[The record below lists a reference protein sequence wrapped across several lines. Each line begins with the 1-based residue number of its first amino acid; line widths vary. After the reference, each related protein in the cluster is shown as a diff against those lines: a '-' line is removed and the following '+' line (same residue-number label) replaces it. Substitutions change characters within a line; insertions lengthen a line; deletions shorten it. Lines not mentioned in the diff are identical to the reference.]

1 MSFEEEI
8 AIRAQGIGKCYEIYA
23 DPKDRLKQFV
33 LPRVQELFGQHRTQ
47 YFREFWALHDVSFEL
62 KKGEAIGIIGRNG
75 SGKSTL
81 LQILC
86 STLHPTR
93 GSVQVQGRVAALLE
107 LGAGFNPEFT
117 GRENVYMN
125 ASLLGLTNEQ
135 IDQRFDAIAAFA
147 DIGDFLEQP
156 VKTYSSGMF
165 VRLAFAVIAHVDAD
179 ILVIDEALAVGDAL
193 FTQKCMRFIR
203 KFRERGTLLYVSH
216 DSASVINLCDRA
228 LWLDKGQVRMLGP
241 SKTVCESYLNEI
253 FKSMEQTADG
263 ADTLKLSAG
272 EGMKIERLGDVGTAW
287 QDPRQHFINHSNL
300 RNDIELFQF
309 ADHTGT
315 NYGGEL
321 ARITNVQFL
330 DGNRQPLNWVVGGEK
345 TTVRIEAK
353 ANAAIHNP
361 IFGFMVRDRLGQ
373 NLFGDNT
380 YLSHQDKELRVEQG
394 TQFAAEF
401 EFHMPWMPVG
411 DYVIQ
416 VALADGTQAEHRQLH
431 WINDALVFRS
441 HHAAHSTGLI
451 GIPMNDIRLGTF

>member
-23 DPKDRLKQFV
+23 DPQDRLKQFV
-33 LPRVQELFGQHRTQ
+33 LPRVQELFGQRRTQ

-62 KKGEAIGIIGRNG
+62 RKGEAIGIIGRNG

-93 GSVQVQGRVAALLE
+93 GDVQINGRVAALLE

-135 IDQRFDAIAAFA
+135 IDQRFEAIAAFA
-147 DIGDFLEQP
+147 DIGDFLDQP

-228 LWLDKGQVRMLGP
+228 LWLDKGKMRMLGP
-241 SKTVCESYLNEI
+241 AKSICESYLNEI
-253 FKSMEQTADG
+253 FKSMERSIDNADRPSTG
-263 ADTLKLSAG
+263 TG
-272 EGMKIERLGDVGTAW
+272 ESVKIERLGDVGTTW
-287 QDPRQHFINHSNL
+287 QDHRQSFINHSNL

-309 ADHTGT
+309 AEHTDT

-321 ARITNVQFL
+321 ACITNVQFL
-330 DGNRQPLNWVVGGEK
+330 NSSRQPLNWVVGGEK
-345 TTVRIEAK
+345 TIVRIEAK
-353 ANAAIHNP
+353 AKAIIHKP

-380 YLSHQDKELRVEQG
+380 YISQKDRDLCVEQG
-394 TQFAAEF
+394 AQFAAEF
-401 EFHMPWMPVG
+401 EFHMPWMPAG

-416 VALADGTQAEHRQLH
+416 VALADGTQSDHRQLH

-441 HHAAHSTGLI
+441 HHAAHSSGLI